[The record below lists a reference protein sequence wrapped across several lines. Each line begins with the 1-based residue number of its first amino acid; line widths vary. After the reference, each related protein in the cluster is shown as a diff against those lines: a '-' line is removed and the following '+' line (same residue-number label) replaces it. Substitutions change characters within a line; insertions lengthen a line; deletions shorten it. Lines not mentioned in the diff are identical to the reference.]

1 MSSKK
6 IIVIDEI
13 GLMQMLS
20 ASFQKIVQDI
30 VSDNRIVLGTISS
43 DSYPEIDKFKYVKE
57 VKIIGLNELN
67 RDAITEFLAREILK
81 ALDTQVFSKKALTY
95 YLGRLFLMT
104 DKVFWE
110 LISNSRKQGGKQ
122 VEWLIVELSKKPVN
136 EIIDF
141 EIELANKLQQS
152 YTSSLWGAAFVI
164 MGGCSDDGFDYFRG
178 WLIAQGEEVFTKAI
192 KNPEFLADC
201 LTDDYLE
208 EDKFAP
214 QLEEMLSVASD
225 AYIYQKTGE
234 FEYNDEISTEF
245 WDELE
250 ARGHESMPAEIEI
263 DWEEDDLEE
272 RYPRLRERFSENP
285 LT

>member
-1 MSSKK
+1 
-6 IIVIDEI
+6 
-13 GLMQMLS
+13 
-20 ASFQKIVQDI
+20 
-30 VSDNRIVLGTISS
+30 
-43 DSYPEIDKFKYVKE
+43 
-57 VKIIGLNELN
+57 
-67 RDAITEFLAREILK
+67 
-81 ALDTQVFSKKALTY
+81 
-95 YLGRLFLMT
+95 MT

-110 LISNSRKQGGKQ
+110 LISNSKKQGGKQ
-122 VEWLIVELSKKPVN
+122 IEWLIVELSKKPVN

-192 KNPEFLADC
+192 KNPEFLADY
-201 LTDDYLE
+201 LTDEYLE
-208 EDKFAP
+208 EDEFAP

-250 ARGHESMPAEIEI
+250 ARGHESMSPEIEI
-263 DWEEDDLEE
+263 DWEKDDLEE
-272 RYPRLRERFSENP
+272 RYPRLWERFSENP